1 MNAKI
6 WKKALAL
13 CLTAALTLPILP
25 AQAAADG
32 SNVMR
37 IGLAYGS
44 TALPAA
50 NLQNSVGSGYR
61 LGYFDSDG
69 DFVQLAAV
77 TGIDKLTML
86 KAENLYLSG
95 GSYTATAGGTLVGCW
110 YLQLPGTY
118 ADFDAAK
125 KAAAAL
131 SGGFPAWVA
140 GEWQVRV
147 GSWASKADAQAA
159 QTALGLTDAQV
170 VEAGD
175 YAVSV
180 VETGKTAIL
189 FHFDGGSGQALGVL
203 PDTTGKSD
211 PVTWF
216 KGYKYYGGF
225 RYERINGGDLTV
237 VNMVDLEDYIS
248 CVITWE
254 MSASWPVE
262 ALKAQACCART
273 YALRNLN
280 KHSTYHFDLCSETD
294 CQAYHGTSQVTANS
308 SAAAAA
314 TEGECIWYNG
324 SLIEATY
331 FSSDGGATENSEN
344 VWTNTVPYL
353 RGVVDPYE
361 ASVASE
367 ITNYNWTVRYTAGEL
382 ADKLRAKG
390 YSCAS
395 IASFQVSQ
403 LTPTGNVKSVKV
415 VDTAGKSWTIPG
427 ATLRSILG
435 TSVLRSIR
443 FSITSTGG
451 TGGSVS
457 LAGGSTASSLSG
469 LYAISGDGSVSQLPD
484 LPYVITSSGVSA
496 MTTAGGGSTYTL
508 SGTGWG
514 HSVGMSQYGAKAMAK
529 QGYTYDEILEFYYTG
544 VDVY

>member
-13 CLTAALTLPILP
+13 CLGGALLLP
-25 AQAAADG
+25 AVPVQAAAAETD
-32 SNVMR
+32 VIR

-110 YLQLPGTY
+110 YLQLPGAY

-189 FHFDGGSGQALGVL
+189 FHFDGGSSQALGVL

-308 SAAAAA
+308 NAAAAA

-367 ITNYNWTVRYTAGEL
+367 ITNYNWTVRYTASEL

>member
-13 CLTAALTLPILP
+13 CLGGALLLP
-25 AQAAADG
+25 AVPVQAAAAETD
-32 SNVMR
+32 VIR

-95 GSYTATAGGTLVGCW
+95 GTYTATAGGTLVGCW

-189 FHFDGGSGQALGVL
+189 FHFDGGSSQALGVL

-308 SAAAAA
+308 NAAAAA

-367 ITNYNWTVRYTAGEL
+367 ITNYNWTVRYTASEL

>member
-13 CLTAALTLPILP
+13 CLGGALLLP
-25 AQAAADG
+25 AVPVQAAAAKTD
-32 SNVMR
+32 VIR

-95 GSYTATAGGTLVGCW
+95 GTYTATAGGTLVGCW

-189 FHFDGGSGQALGVL
+189 FHFDGGSSQALGVL

-308 SAAAAA
+308 NAAAAA

-367 ITNYNWTVRYTAGEL
+367 ITNYNWTVRYTASEL

>member
-189 FHFDGGSGQALGVL
+189 FHFDGGSSQALGVL

>member
-189 FHFDGGSGQALGVL
+189 FHFDGGSSQALGVL

-308 SAAAAA
+308 NAAAAA

>member
-13 CLTAALTLPILP
+13 CLGGALLLPAVP

-32 SNVMR
+32 SNVIR

-125 KAAAAL
+125 KAAAAV

-147 GSWASKADAQAA
+147 GSWASKADAQTA

-180 VETGKTAIL
+180 VETGKTDIL

-308 SAAAAA
+308 NAAAAA

-403 LTPTGNVKSVKV
+403 LTPTSNVKSVKV

-514 HSVGMSQYGAKAMAK
+514 HSVGMSQYGAKAMAE